1 MTKNIF
7 LLLRVKDW
15 LKNIVIFFPI
25 LFSSQLFNTF
35 HYANLLIGF
44 LSFSILSSFVY
55 ILNDIIDVKNDKN
68 HPLKRLQ
75 KPLANGMIQFRTAY
89 ILIIFLFLTT
99 LIFIYFFPILRLS
112 LLFYLF
118 LSLIYNFGIKKIPYL
133 EIIIL
138 SLGYVVRTDC
148 GSRIIS
154 VESSTLMLIAVFSIG
169 IFFILL
175 KRFSELNLNID
186 LVNRPTRNVLNYYN
200 KNTINFFTVI
210 SLIVLSIVFIIYIF
224 FVNYLLII
232 CFLLII
238 FFLLR
243 YFLLVK
249 DTHNAENPIS
259 FILSNKLLLIIAL
272 LVLFSSLIIYL

>member
-1 MTKNIF
+1 MIKNI
-7 LLLRVKDW
+7 LVLLRVKDW

-44 LSFSILSSFVY
+44 ISFSILSSFVY
-55 ILNDIIDVKNDKN
+55 VLNDIIDVKNDKN
-68 HPLKRLQ
+68 HPLKRFQ
-75 KPLANGMIQFRTAY
+75 KPLANGMIQILTAY
-89 ILIIFLFLTT
+89 ILIVLLLLTT
-99 LIFIYFFPILRLS
+99 LIFIYFFPELRLS
-112 LLFYLF
+112 LLFYIF

-186 LVNRPTRNVLNYYN
+186 LDNRPTRNVLNYYN
-200 KNTINFFTVI
+200 KNIINFLTVI
-210 SLIVLSIVFIIYIF
+210 SLIALSIVFIIYILL
-224 FVNYLLII
+224 VNYLLFI

-259 FILSNKLLLIIAL
+259 FILSNKFLIIIAIL
-272 LVLFSSLIIYL
+272 ILFSSLIIYL

>member
-1 MTKNIF
+1 M
-7 LLLRVKDW
+7 
-15 LKNIVIFFPI
+15 
-25 LFSSQLFNTF
+25 
-35 HYANLLIGF
+35 
-44 LSFSILSSFVY
+44 
-55 ILNDIIDVKNDKN
+55 
-68 HPLKRLQ
+68 
-75 KPLANGMIQFRTAY
+75 
-89 ILIIFLFLTT
+89 
-99 LIFIYFFPILRLS
+99 
-112 LLFYLF
+112 
-118 LSLIYNFGIKKIPYL
+118 
-133 EIIIL
+133 
-138 SLGYVVRTDC
+138 RTDC

-224 FVNYLLII
+224 LVNYLLII